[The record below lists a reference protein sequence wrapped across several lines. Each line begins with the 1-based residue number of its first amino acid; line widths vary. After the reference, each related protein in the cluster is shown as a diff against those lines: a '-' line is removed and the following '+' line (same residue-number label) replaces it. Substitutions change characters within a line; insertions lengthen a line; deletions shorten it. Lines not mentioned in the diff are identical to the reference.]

1 MRRAFTLIE
10 IIVVVAI
17 LAIMATAAVVG
28 VRSGQDAARVKGATR
43 DIMAAIR
50 HARSMAL
57 VMMQPAIITYS
68 TERDGD
74 DVCAKITVDGAKLM
88 SSGSSDTVQT
98 LSGEEPRKADS
109 IPTRELHMAVLRHP
123 GIWVIA
129 LSSAF
134 VYITQYGI
142 SSWGIFFLQ
151 KAKGYALTDAAGI
164 VAVSEGIGVV
174 GTVVAGWLSDR
185 VFRGNRLRPV
195 ILCGVVCLVTLAL
208 FLLTGGGFIVNV
220 VFLSVASLTLAALY
234 CIVSGLM
241 ALDIVPRKATG
252 AALGVVGISSYA
264 AAALQSTVSG
274 VLIETSST
282 GGQAYDFTPVAW
294 FWIVSCLVSFLLPAL
309 CWPMLRRKV
318 ADF

>member
-98 LSGEEPRKADS
+98 LSGEIVRRDGSKVDDAKKTAVGEDEPKELLGDS
-109 IPTRELHMAVLRHP
+109 GGDSVEDVLFAP
-123 GIWVIA
+123 
-129 LSSAF
+129 
-134 VYITQYGI
+134 I
-142 SSWGIFFLQ
+142 SSE
-151 KAKGYALTDAAGI
+151 
-164 VAVSEGIGVV
+164 VVRGVRIKV
-174 GTVVAGWLSDR
+174 
-185 VFRGNRLRPV
+185 
-195 ILCGVVCLVTLAL
+195 
-208 FLLTGGGFIVNV
+208 LTGDELAETTQTETEQKSANRISVFSNV
-220 VFLSVASLTLAALY
+220 DYLLGKYKEKKTEEAKAASEQPADQQASPANGSGEDQEPVSLVWEANGRCDPHRVLVYLDGKNPE
-234 CIVSGLM
+234 SGLCINI
-241 ALDIVPRKATG
+241 DRFG
-252 AALGVVGISSYA
+252 AAKVVSD
-264 AAALQSTVSG
+264 
-274 VLIETSST
+274 ER
-282 GGQAYDFTPVAW
+282 D
-294 FWIVSCLVSFLLPAL
+294 
-309 CWPMLRRKV
+309 
-318 ADF
+318 

>member
-98 LSGEEPRKADS
+98 LSGEIVHRDGSKVEDAKKPAVGEDEPKELLGDS
-109 IPTRELHMAVLRHP
+109 GGDSVEDVLFAP
-123 GIWVIA
+123 
-129 LSSAF
+129 
-134 VYITQYGI
+134 I
-142 SSWGIFFLQ
+142 SSE
-151 KAKGYALTDAAGI
+151 
-164 VAVSEGIGVV
+164 VVRGVRIKV
-174 GTVVAGWLSDR
+174 
-185 VFRGNRLRPV
+185 
-195 ILCGVVCLVTLAL
+195 
-208 FLLTGGGFIVNV
+208 LTGDELAETTQTEQKSANRISVFSNV
-220 VFLSVASLTLAALY
+220 DYLLGKYKEKKTEEAKAASEQSVDQQASPANGSGEDQEPVSLVWEANGRCDPHRVLVYLDGKNPE
-234 CIVSGLM
+234 SGLCINI
-241 ALDIVPRKATG
+241 DRFG
-252 AALGVVGISSYA
+252 AAKVVSD
-264 AAALQSTVSG
+264 
-274 VLIETSST
+274 ER
-282 GGQAYDFTPVAW
+282 D
-294 FWIVSCLVSFLLPAL
+294 
-309 CWPMLRRKV
+309 
-318 ADF
+318 

>member
-98 LSGEEPRKADS
+98 LSGEIVHRDGSKVEDAKKPAVGEDEPKELLGDS
-109 IPTRELHMAVLRHP
+109 GGDSVEDVLFAP
-123 GIWVIA
+123 
-129 LSSAF
+129 
-134 VYITQYGI
+134 I
-142 SSWGIFFLQ
+142 SSE
-151 KAKGYALTDAAGI
+151 
-164 VAVSEGIGVV
+164 VVRGVRIKV
-174 GTVVAGWLSDR
+174 
-185 VFRGNRLRPV
+185 
-195 ILCGVVCLVTLAL
+195 
-208 FLLTGGGFIVNV
+208 LTGDELAETTQTEQKSDNRISVFSNV
-220 VFLSVASLTLAALY
+220 DYLLGKYKEKKTEEAKAASEQPADQQASPANGSGEDQEPVSLY
-234 CIVSGLM
+234 LDGKNPESGLCINI
-241 ALDIVPRKATG
+241 DRFG
-252 AALGVVGISSYA
+252 AAKVVSD
-264 AAALQSTVSG
+264 
-274 VLIETSST
+274 ER
-282 GGQAYDFTPVAW
+282 D
-294 FWIVSCLVSFLLPAL
+294 
-309 CWPMLRRKV
+309 
-318 ADF
+318 

>member
-98 LSGEEPRKADS
+98 LSGEIVHRDGSKVEDAKKTAVGEDEPKELLGDS
-109 IPTRELHMAVLRHP
+109 GGDSVEDVLFAP
-123 GIWVIA
+123 
-129 LSSAF
+129 
-134 VYITQYGI
+134 I
-142 SSWGIFFLQ
+142 SSE
-151 KAKGYALTDAAGI
+151 
-164 VAVSEGIGVV
+164 VVRGVRIKV
-174 GTVVAGWLSDR
+174 
-185 VFRGNRLRPV
+185 
-195 ILCGVVCLVTLAL
+195 
-208 FLLTGGGFIVNV
+208 LTGDELAETTQAETEQKSANRISVFSNV
-220 VFLSVASLTLAALY
+220 DYLLGKYKEKKTEEAKAASEQPADQQASPANGSGEDQEPVSLVWEANGRCDPHRVLVYLDGKNPE
-234 CIVSGLM
+234 SGLCINI
-241 ALDIVPRKATG
+241 DRFG
-252 AALGVVGISSYA
+252 AAKVVSD
-264 AAALQSTVSG
+264 
-274 VLIETSST
+274 ER
-282 GGQAYDFTPVAW
+282 D
-294 FWIVSCLVSFLLPAL
+294 
-309 CWPMLRRKV
+309 
-318 ADF
+318 